1 MAWSLM
7 PSASNRLTWRVGNR
21 PVGEELCKLNLETTR
36 NECARRDKRCIDA
49 VQPINL
55 KAISSSE
62 SGGLEVTNLNQTNCT
77 VPEAQIDRTDHA
89 DQWIADRISTGT
101 SASSLTTCRVQ
112 ACNPHRSDAPTLDL
126 DLLIYRS
133 ISRCKPDSPVS
144 S

>member
-1 MAWSLM
+1 M

-62 SGGLEVTNLNQTNCT
+62 TSQSGGLEVTNLNQTNCT
-77 VPEAQIDRTDHA
+77 VPGAQIDRTDHA

-101 SASSLTTCRVQ
+101 SASLPSCRVQ
-112 ACNPHRSDAPTLDL
+112 ACNPHRSDAPMLGL
-126 DLLIYRS
+126 DLLIYQS
-133 ISRCKPDSPVS
+133 ISRCKPDAPVS